1 MTGMES
7 AEAQANYCRIVA
19 LLVQDKAKKD
29 AAEKARAPRVDAVA
43 GHSTPPARVVAR
55 PKTANAGTKDNAS
68 NHCFNAPL
76 AALIMCCQRY
86 RRSALKLQ

>member
-43 GHSTPPARVVAR
+43 GHSTPPR
-55 PKTANAGTKDNAS
+55 AS
-68 NHCFNAPL
+68 
-76 AALIMCCQRY
+76 
-86 RRSALKLQ
+86 RSATQDRERGNERQRV